1 MQFQNILWVIIFLVI
16 ISVIGYKAVK
26 WFKREPLFNFSDF
39 ANSLPNKSNPP
50 SVDTNKPT
58 PPSASAPPP
67 INCSDIEGITKIASE
82 TVTSIIDAINK
93 MPIPKYISSFE
104 NEGGITYYNTIV
116 KPSFLNQII
125 DAQTAIAGAA
135 RIKNGSLS
143 VIADN
148 LEKIFGTVDVDEEG
162 MRIYSRGIFQIPII
176 SGESAWFMYINES
189 RGVPTSTN
197 FPEIVTAADLSSSI
211 RNQCKPSSTVASG
224 PVQEFNSTTYSQSD
238 QANDNQTVNRFDT
251 PMLSSQQSPA

>member
-26 WFKREPLFNFSDF
+26 WFKREALFDFADF
-39 ANSLPNKSNPP
+39 ANNSSPP
-50 SVDTNKPT
+50 PPIDANKPT
-58 PPSASAPPP
+58 PPSVSAPPP

-82 TVTSIIDAINK
+82 TLKSIIDAINK

-104 NEGGITYYNTIV
+104 NDGGITYYNTVV

-125 DAQTAIAGAA
+125 DAQNAITGAA
-135 RIKNGSLS
+135 RIKNGALS

-162 MRIYSRGIFQIPII
+162 VRFYSRGIFQTPMI
-176 SGESAWFMYINES
+176 SGVSSWFMYINES

-197 FPEIVTAADLSSSI
+197 LPEIVTAADLSSSI

-224 PVQEFNSTTYSQSD
+224 PVQEFNSTTYNQSD
-238 QANDNQTVNRFDT
+238 QTNDNQTVNKFDT
-251 PMLSSQQSPA
+251 PMRSSQQSPA